1 MLALVVALVAGY
13 LIGFAGSR
21 ALRRPQRSAQV
32 ASAARTVSGS
42 VGGRRGLTLPEL
54 QRACFSEM
62 MRHVRV
68 GRDGRSQAPARYQLR
83 LHPEDVAQV
92 DEARGWFT
100 DGLVDALRAAAAEEG
115 WAIAGRVD
123 IAIEADPS
131 RRRGV
136 PTALAVA
143 PGEPKRAEPAAAP
156 GPARPTAPRGLRV
169 RRTDTGEVVAL
180 AGDEVTVG
188 RAEGAH
194 LRIDDKRVSRQHAA
208 LRPRGSGWTV
218 TDLGSANGTTIGG
231 RLLAANAPRPVAA
244 GDVIGIGPFEL
255 EVVGGG
261 DAGPGSRAL
270 DDRDRTRISG
280 EVLPPGGSEP

>member
-68 GRDGRSQAPARYQLR
+68 GRDGRSQAPCRYQLR
-83 LHPEDVAQV
+83 MHPEDVAQV

-100 DGLVDALRAAAAEEG
+100 DGLEEALRAAAAEEG
-115 WAIAGRVD
+115 WTIAGRVD
-123 IAIEADPS
+123 IAIEADPA

-143 PGEPKRAEPAAAP
+143 PGGAERAAPAAAP
-156 GPARPTAPRGLRV
+156 GPARPTGGTGLRV
-169 RRTDTGEVVAL
+169 RRTDTGEVTAL
-180 AGDEVTVG
+180 AGEEVLVG
-188 RAEGAH
+188 RADEADV
-194 LRIDDKRVSRQHAA
+194 RIDDKRVSRRHAA
-208 LRPRGSGWTV
+208 LRRRGSGWTV
-218 TDLGSANGTTIGG
+218 TDLGSANGTTHAG

-244 GDVIGIGPFEL
+244 GDRIGIGPFEL
-255 EVVGGG
+255 ELLGGE
-261 DAGPGSRAL
+261 ATPPGSRAL

-280 EVLPPGGSEP
+280 EVLPPGGSPS